1 MEDTKV
7 QQNLEKNIEKVFEK
21 IQEEGLKGVY
31 LDNNCYPIEEKLTV
45 EKLYIL
51 GSKIKIAETEIVI
64 KNYNSYMKLIQTL
77 DTLISM
83 YGRLNVKD
91 SDQFNKIKNA
101 IESQIEII
109 QNTGLQ
115 SLDKNYISQYSCLI
129 KCYDSLLRMSR
140 IFERNVFNVSLP
152 QHKNNVI
159 LTNDIDKEKVEKYFK
174 QSLNIFK
181 DKNTY

>member
-1 MEDTKV
+1 MEDKKV

-21 IQEEGLKGVY
+21 IREEGSKGIYV
-31 LDNNCYPIEEKLTV
+31 DNNCYPIEV
-45 EKLYIL
+45 EVNVGQLYTL
-51 GSKIKIAETEIVI
+51 KSKIKVAQTEIVI
-64 KNYNSYMKLIQTL
+64 KNYNDYMKLIQTL
-77 DTLISM
+77 DTLINM

-91 SDQFNKIKNA
+91 SDQFNKIKSA

-140 IFERNVFNVSLP
+140 IFDRSTFNVNLSSD
-152 QHKNNVI
+152 KNNVDTFI
-159 LTNDIDKEKVEKYFK
+159 NEINKY
-174 QSLNIFK
+174 QSRGKTPKI
-181 DKNTY
+181 TY